1 MIYNDTKCR
10 QNGEGGG
17 VGIYMAEKL
26 KWKRREDLEDVKLE
40 GIWIEI
46 FQTKANSFVVGTV
59 YGPPETSKYLPWN
72 FNHIF
77 NNNLVTV
84 NNTNKEAILLGDI
97 NANYLDW
104 NSCKDL
110 KQLIKANGFKQL
122 IRDPTRM
129 SNT

>member
-1 MIYNDTKCR
+1 MKFFKQKQI
-10 QNGEGGG
+10 
-17 VGIYMAEKL
+17 VL
-26 KWKRREDLEDVKLE
+26 L
-40 GIWIEI
+40 
-46 FQTKANSFVVGTV
+46 F
-59 YGPPETSKYLPWN
+59 PETSKYLPWN

-122 IRDPTRM
+122 IRDPTRI